1 MKVLLQAASAP
12 QLELDQFVTL
22 LDVVVAHLRNPR
34 FQKLLVNDGAVEAL
48 LAVLVQSYCRFAEE
62 PATDLDATT
71 PSSGGAPPVA
81 RQDAPSE
88 HANIL
93 SQTRD
98 KVIEVLPDI
107 SALPEFAARYP
118 LHSPLIGSLR
128 LWLTMG
134 QSQLRAGAC
143 LMLGNLARS
152 DDVCRVMVHD
162 FKLHEPLIHIL
173 RESNDLQLLHA
184 AAGFLKNLTLMAANK
199 QVVGE
204 ADLIESVSR
213 LWSLDTLPQ
222 IQYSGTCLVRQAVSG
237 SCYNIRRLLAPLS
250 NDPDSPAHSCTHLSL
265 MLHLCE
271 KTDQAATKTEVA
283 RTVTAILRVLNS
295 SSNTAAAAAT
305 TTTTTT
311 TATESDEIRE
321 TRSRLYRLHPD
332 LARPLAF
339 VASQSKRSV
348 VRSEGWFAFALMAR
362 SKEGAALVDDALS
375 EIETFRVL
383 LEIVTGKRI
392 VEGVPLQGAAAETTG
407 PLEAEGEPQLANGKE
422 IDRENALVLI
432 SQLLQNRVGICCFFP
447 K

>member
-1 MKVLLQAASAP
+1 
-12 QLELDQFVTL
+12 
-22 LDVVVAHLRNPR
+22 
-34 FQKLLVNDGAVEAL
+34 
-48 LAVLVQSYCRFAEE
+48 
-62 PATDLDATT
+62 
-71 PSSGGAPPVA
+71 
-81 RQDAPSE
+81 
-88 HANIL
+88 
-93 SQTRD
+93 
-98 KVIEVLPDI
+98 
-107 SALPEFAARYP
+107 
-118 LHSPLIGSLR
+118 
-128 LWLTMG
+128 
-134 QSQLRAGAC
+134 
-143 LMLGNLARS
+143 
-152 DDVCRVMVHD
+152 MVHD
-162 FKLHEPLIHIL
+162 FKLHEPLIRVL
-173 RESNDLQLLHA
+173 KESTDLQLLHA

-222 IQYSGTCLVRQAVSG
+222 IQYSGVCLVRQAVSG

-271 KTDQAATKTEVA
+271 KTDQAAIRTEVA

-305 TTTTTT
+305 TSTTS
-311 TATESDEIRE
+311 TATESDEVRE
-321 TRSRLYRLHPD
+321 TRNRLYNLHPD

-375 EIETFRVL
+375 EMETFRIL

-392 VEGVPLQGAAAETTG
+392 VEGVPLQGAAAETAS

-432 SQLLQNRVGICCFFP
+432 SQLLQNRVGICSFISFP
-447 K
+447 EI